1 MGKKA
6 TGKTVLMGV
15 DVGGTFTDIVYCE
28 PGGAIS
34 TLKVATTRP
43 DPSGG
48 ILRGLEI
55 VAAQHPGLLGELGVF
70 AHGTTV
76 ATNAVLERKGSKI
89 GLLTTRGFRD
99 VLEVARSFRPDM
111 YDVFV
116 KSAAPDF
123 LVERAKRI
131 GIPERVGPAGEVIEP
146 LDEDAVRKAVE
157 ELVAQD
163 IEAIAVSFLFSFL
176 NPAHELAAREI
187 ISRVAPQVFV
197 SLSHEVDP
205 SFREYER
212 TAITAFDAYVKP
224 VLVRYLNR
232 ISSSLDQVGVP
243 ARLQIMQ
250 SRGGLSAAEIA
261 MQRPVRLFLS
271 GPAAGVV
278 GARATGEV
286 AGEPDLIT
294 FDVGGTSCDISLIR
308 AGFPLVKPS
317 SSIDGFTVR
326 VPMVDV
332 NAIGAG
338 GGSIAWLDGVGG
350 LRVGPQSAGA
360 DPGPACY
367 RRSGALPTV
376 TDASVVLGY
385 INPEFFAGGT
395 IRLEPSLA
403 AQVIEEK
410 VAAPL
415 GISVEEAARAIHRV
429 VIAQMSEGIRLVS
442 VKRGIDPRDYTL
454 VPLGGGGGI
463 HATAIAD
470 ELGLRK
476 ILVPC
481 YPGVLAATGLLAAP
495 VQHEA
500 SVSVQKGLDALTPAS
515 LQTYL
520 DGLTERCRELMRIE
534 GIGEDAC
541 DIAFFTDLCFVGQSH
556 SIEVPIDSATLAGA
570 ADLSFLADLF
580 VKYHEQIYGH
590 GDPGAVRMVNLRA
603 VVSSS
608 AGISFDTLRY
618 KPSANPARKGTRM
631 VILPGSPEP
640 VEAAIYERH
649 ALSHEDR
656 VAGPAI
662 LEQDDTTTVIDLG
675 WAARVIAGG
684 NLLMERTA

>member
-1 MGKKA
+1 MGKEA
-6 TGKTVLMGV
+6 SGKTVLIGV

-28 PGGAIS
+28 PGEAIS

-43 DPSGG
+43 DPTGG

-55 VAAQHPGLLGELGVF
+55 AAEQRPGLLREIGVF

-116 KSAAPDF
+116 KSAAPGF
-123 LVERAKRI
+123 LVPRARRI
-131 GIPERVGPAGEVIEP
+131 GVPERVGSTGEVVES
-146 LDEDAVRKAVE
+146 LDEEAVRQAVK

-163 IEAIAVSFLFSFL
+163 VEAIAVSFLFSFL
-176 NPAHELAAREI
+176 NPAHELAARDI
-187 ISRVAPQVFV
+187 IAEVAPQVFV

-212 TAITAFDAYVKP
+212 TSITAFDAYVKP
-224 VLVRYLNR
+224 GLVRYLNR
-232 ISSSLDQVGVP
+232 ISSSLDKVGVA

-250 SRGGLSAAEIA
+250 SRGGLSVAEIA

-271 GPAAGVV
+271 GPAGGVV

-367 RRSGALPTV
+367 SRGGTLPTV

-385 INPEFFAGGT
+385 INPKFFAGGT
-395 IRLEPSLA
+395 LKLDPSLA

-410 VAAPL
+410 IAIPL

-429 VIAQMSEGIRLVS
+429 VTAQMSEGIRLVS

-481 YPGVLAATGLLAAP
+481 HPGVLAATGLLAAP
-495 VQHEA
+495 VEHEA

-515 LQTYL
+515 LRAYL
-520 DGLTERCRELMRIE
+520 DGLTERCSELMKIE
-534 GIGEDAC
+534 NIGEDAY

-556 SIEVPIDSATLAGA
+556 SIEVPIDSAALAGA

-608 AGISFDTLRY
+608 SGMSFDALRY
-618 KPSANPARKGTRM
+618 QPTQNPALKGTRT
-631 VILPGSPEP
+631 VILPSSPEP

-649 ALSHEDR
+649 ALSGDDR
-656 VAGPAI
+656 VTGPAV
-662 LEQDDTTTVIDLG
+662 LEQNDTTTVIDRG
-675 WAARVIAGG
+675 WTARIVAGG
-684 NLLMERTA
+684 NLLMERAV